1 MEAKLGKF
9 TIELK
14 APTYEAIRP
23 TDDMILYRG
32 RTEPTQQEIYDH
44 LKARYDKIHARNEYE
59 RYVDDVITRGIE
71 RIKKELGKE
80 IGEEVKKEA
89 VANLDKVIKEV
100 LG

>member
-1 MEAKLGKF
+1 MEANLGKF

-23 TDDMILYRG
+23 TDDMILYRR

-59 RYVDDVITRGIE
+59 RYVNDVITRGIE

-89 VANLDKVIKEV
+89 VANLDKVVKEI
-100 LG
+100 LR